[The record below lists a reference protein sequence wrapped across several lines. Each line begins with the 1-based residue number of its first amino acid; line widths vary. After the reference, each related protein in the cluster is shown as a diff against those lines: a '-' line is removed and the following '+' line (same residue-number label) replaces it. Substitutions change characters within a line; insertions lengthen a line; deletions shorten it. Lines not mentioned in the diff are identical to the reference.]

1 MLSEHYNTNTLT
13 LECFC
18 MIQERRCLHVALYVI
33 VVSTSRL
40 FLSHGVSS
48 SYMDFILTK
57 PGLETTYT
65 KLRFQGS

>member
-1 MLSEHYNTNTLT
+1 M
-13 LECFC
+13 F
-18 MIQERRCLHVALYVI
+18 LYDPYVCAI
-33 VVSTSRL
+33 RFIIAVSTSRL

-48 SYMDFILTK
+48 SYMDFVLTK